1 MNQSGVKAYQ
11 TTGFGSKA
19 HRHLVY
25 PVRYIPT
32 LSRPVPIPESHVDW
46 PQFVQMRQEFDTREV
61 TDLAGELVGGI
72 RARLATSHA
81 KPSESVAIGVG
92 SRGVSPIREV
102 VTTLIGELKSSGLR
116 PFVVPA
122 MGSHGGGT
130 AEGQRHVLG
139 EYGITE
145 SGVGAPVEATMET
158 RCLGTT
164 PGGVD
169 VHLDLNA
176 FHADHIVI
184 IARVKPHTGFRS
196 DIESGLCKMLAVG
209 MGKRN
214 GAANIHEGGLVETIP
229 EAAAVAIDSGKV
241 LFGVALVENA
251 FDRPYLVRVPAPLDF
266 HQTDRELLIEAKR
279 ILPRIPTARLDLLIV
294 DEMGKDISGT
304 GMDTNI
310 IGMWRRI
317 GGERIPD
324 YGLLAVLRLRETSDG
339 NAAGIGLADF
349 TTQSLVDEIDRKQTY
364 VNALTA
370 LAPFMARIPV
380 TMATDRD
387 CLEAAIGL
395 AKRTAKSDLR
405 VGRIKNT
412 LELESFSVTPPVAK
426 EMRLVGAAQPEG
438 EPSQLRFDPNGNL
451 SDIKP

>member
-1 MNQSGVKAYQ
+1 MN
-11 TTGFGSKA
+11 
-19 HRHLVY
+19 
-25 PVRYIPT
+25 
-32 LSRPVPIPESHVDW
+32 W
-46 PQFVQMRQEFDTREV
+46 PQFVPMRQEFDAREV
-61 TDLAGELVGGI
+61 IDLQGDLVAGI
-72 RARLATSHA
+72 RDRLTASNA
-81 KPSESVAIGVG
+81 KPGESVAIGVG

-102 VTTLIGELKSSGLR
+102 VTTLVRELKSGGLR

-130 AEGQRHVLG
+130 AEGQQHVLE

-145 SGVGAPVEATMET
+145 SGIGAPIKATMET
-158 RCLGTT
+158 QCLGAT
-164 PGGVD
+164 PSCVD

-176 FHADHIVI
+176 FRADHVVIV
-184 IARVKPHTGFRS
+184 ARVKPHTSFRS
-196 DIESGLCKMLAVG
+196 DIESGLCKMLAIG
-209 MGKRN
+209 MGKRA
-214 GAANIHEGGLVETIP
+214 GAANIHAGGLAQTIP
-229 EAAAVAIDSGKV
+229 EAATVTINSGRV

-251 FDRPYLVRVPAPLDF
+251 FDRPYLVRVTAPHEF
-266 HQTDRELLIEAKR
+266 HRTDRELLIEAGR
-279 ILPRIPTARLDLLIV
+279 ILPRIPTDCLDILIV

-349 TTQSLVDEIDRKQTY
+349 TTQSLVDAIDREQTY

-380 TMATDRD
+380 TMANDRD
-387 CLEAAIGL
+387 CLEATIGL
-395 AKRTAKSDLR
+395 AERTAKSDLR
-405 VGRIKNT
+405 IGRIKNT
-412 LELESFSVTPPVAK
+412 LELETFSMTPPVAD
-426 EMRLVGAAQPEG
+426 EMCLAGAAQRDG
-438 EPSQLRFDPNGNL
+438 DPSQLRFDLDGNL
-451 SDIKP
+451 SNI